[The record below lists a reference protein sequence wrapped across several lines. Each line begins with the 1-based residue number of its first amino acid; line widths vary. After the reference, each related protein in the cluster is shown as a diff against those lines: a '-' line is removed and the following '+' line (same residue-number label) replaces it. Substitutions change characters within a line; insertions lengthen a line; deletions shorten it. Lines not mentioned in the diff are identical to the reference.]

1 MDATQDAAQ
10 ERATDAR
17 FDDVVAEEAELRER
31 QRRTARRLA
40 WGIAWVVPVLSLIVG
55 IWLTSAGTIEQ
66 LNDLG
71 DGTFVTTLSAVWPAG
86 LVLLGV
92 GALGVV
98 AAAIATAVL
107 TTDR

>member
-10 ERATDAR
+10 ERAADAR
-17 FDDVVAEEAELRER
+17 FDDVIVEEAELREK
-31 QRRTARRLA
+31 QRMLARRFSWSVA
-40 WGIAWVVPVLSLIVG
+40 WIVPVVALIVG

-71 DGTFVTTLSAVWPAG
+71 DDTFEATYLVVWPAG

>member
-10 ERATDAR
+10 ERAEDAR
-17 FDDVVAEEAELRER
+17 FDAVVEEAELRER
-31 QRRTARRLA
+31 QRMLARRFS
-40 WGIAWVVPVLSLIVG
+40 WGIAWVVPLVALIVG

-71 DGTFVTTLSAVWPAG
+71 DDTFEATYLVVWPAG

-92 GALGVV
+92 GVLGVV

>member
-10 ERATDAR
+10 ERSSDAR
-17 FDDVVAEEAELRER
+17 FDDVIVEEAELRER
-31 QRRTARRLA
+31 QRRTARRLS
-40 WGIAWVVPVLSLIVG
+40 WGIAWVVPVVALIVG
-55 IWLTSAGTIEQ
+55 IWLTGAGTIEQ

-71 DGTFVTTLSAVWPAG
+71 DDTFDVTLIVVWPAG

-98 AAAIATAVL
+98 AAAIATAAL

>member
-10 ERATDAR
+10 ERTADAR
-17 FDDVVAEEAELRER
+17 FDAVIVEESELRAS
-31 QRRTARRLA
+31 QRRTARRLS
-40 WGIAWVVPVLSLIVG
+40 WGIAWVVPVVALIVG

-71 DGTFVTTLSAVWPAG
+71 DDTFDVTLIVVWPAG